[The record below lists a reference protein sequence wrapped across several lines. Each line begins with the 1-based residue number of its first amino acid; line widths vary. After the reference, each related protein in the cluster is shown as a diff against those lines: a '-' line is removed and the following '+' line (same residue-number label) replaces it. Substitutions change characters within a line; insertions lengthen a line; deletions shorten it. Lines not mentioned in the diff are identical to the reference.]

1 MPLSDLAEWILE
13 DNLNVRL
20 HLQIH
25 NIIWPDREKG
35 V

>member
-13 DNLNVRL
+13 DNLNIRL
-20 HLQIH
+20 HLQIQK
-25 NIIWPDREKG
+25 IIWPDREKG